1 MQYLLEVLGNRRT
14 DSVRAF
20 MGLHF
25 SEEGQTPASSQQ
37 HEYRWVGREE
47 TSEGVR
53 CFSRCW
59 TSSLLKATQGEPGT
73 LRGRFMQR
81 DGESSKGQWG
91 GTCGDQEGC
100 DGTQADRGH
109 WLCSGPLCEGQ
120 LSEQSRG
127 VVYVLADVGGHKGQS
142 GRRGW
147 KGSKSDSTSRS
158 G

>member
-1 MQYLLEVLGNRRT
+1 MFELSWAYILARSDRLLPAVSNMSTDGSGGKRR
-14 DSVRAF
+14 VR
-20 MGLHF
+20 
-25 SEEGQTPASSQQ
+25 E
-37 HEYRWVGREE
+37 W
-47 TSEGVR
+47 R